1 MQQIFDVIF
10 IIAGAFTCL
19 GIITAIIGIPQII
32 AGVKIFKS
40 VSAFSW
46 AANLHKEE
54 YIVAAIENLHGDW
67 KYFLIVFVILYIAI
81 IISIFASYSGNG
93 YQ

>member
-1 MQQIFDVIF
+1 MHFIATMQQIFDVIF

-40 VSAFSW
+40 VSAFS
-46 AANLHKEE
+46 
-54 YIVAAIENLHGDW
+54 
-67 KYFLIVFVILYIAI
+67 
-81 IISIFASYSGNG
+81 
-93 YQ
+93 